1 MFKSIKIGTKI
12 TTLVIVV
19 ALVTIA
25 TVSYLAYNFSQKA
38 LEERNLQ
45 NLVIINQK
53 KGERIADYFKQF
65 SNNHRLIAE
74 STLVRKALGDFED
87 EAEMDKDE
95 AMDALYDRIETF
107 IETLNKN
114 YGYQSAII
122 TNLDGQVIFSNDRK
136 ARVGSYYS
144 PADGNVL
151 TEGLEKTYISQ
162 VQKID
167 DAFSIQVSGPAYD
180 ENGNK
185 VGVLILQ
192 SPMEPIFAI
201 AQDSVGLG
209 KSGETFV
216 GRVFNNKAVYITPL
230 KEEPDAVLRKGH
242 YIGERNGIP
251 LQKAVQG
258 EEGAAYELDY
268 REVDALHTW
277 ATIPFLEWGIV
288 TKIDK
293 NEILGDAQQLL
304 NRFIITGL
312 IEVVFALILSLLFS
326 RILFSPLIS
335 LKSTLQLLGK
345 GILPDKVV
353 KKSNDELGQMAETLG
368 NLVDALKRT
377 ANFAREIGEGDYDAD
392 FKPLSENDTLGNSLL
407 SMRENIQEAEKRDKE
422 RNWIVSGVAEVGEI
436 LRSHS
441 ELGPL
446 GDDVIAYVT
455 NKIGAIQ
462 GAFYVVND
470 DNPEDKFIEIKSSY
484 AYGKKKFLK
493 GSYRFA
499 EGLIGQAAIEQDTIL
514 RTEIPRDYVTITSG
528 LLGDQRP
535 SCILIV
541 PLITNEQVFGVVEFA
556 GFTKFNSSQVKFVQ
570 EISLITA
577 RTVFN
582 IKVNERTRRLLAESQ
597 AMSVELQEKQ
607 EVLRQNAEEMEA
619 TQEELKHTN
628 QRLEEQIEEVNR
640 TQKRMALLLENASE
654 VITIY
659 EQDGTVRYISPSVE
673 KILGYNQNE
682 MVGQSYL
689 DHVTADAK
697 PLVEEMFQK
706 LVDNPFEK
714 QSIQYTY
721 IQKTG
726 DLIWVESTGTNLL
739 SDASI
744 QGVLINTRDITER
757 KRAEQEERMRSQM
770 QALSENSP
778 DLITRINTEGTIFY
792 INPVIESYTGHGPDH
807 FLRKPIKETEMP
819 LAIIDQWMNVL
830 GEVTEKREKVNTEME
845 FPSELGER
853 IMQVNAIPEFNE
865 EQGLESVL
873 VVSHDITSRKLI
885 ELEIQNKNKKIT
897 ESINYAK
904 RIQGAILPNNSI
916 IHKVL
921 PDSFILYKAK
931 DVVSGDFPWFMQ
943 RGDDIYIAAVDCT
956 GHGVPGALISLIG
969 YFLLNDIVRS
979 RKIDKPGDILDM
991 LDEGVTKTLRQDQD
1005 DSKTKD
1011 GMDIAL
1017 MKINK
1022 NKQIA
1027 EYAGAHRPLYY
1038 VKDGE
1043 LEEVKGDRFPIGGG
1057 IYKNQTKFTNT
1068 VFNYQEGDA
1077 VYFCSDG
1084 FPDQFGGPEN
1094 RKFGPKRLRDL
1105 IMANQNK
1112 PMVELHQ
1119 VFDDAWEDWKADYKQ
1134 TDDVLLIGIRF

>member
-25 TVSYLAYNFSQKA
+25 TVSYLAFNFSQKA

-53 KGERIADYFKQF
+53 KAERVADYFKQMAA
-65 SNNHRLIAE
+65 NHNLLVE
-74 STLVRKALGDFED
+74 SILLKKALEKFE
-87 EAEMDKDE
+87 EESEMDFDM
-95 AMDALYDRIETF
+95 AIEELDDDIVNFVATVNNNF
-107 IETLNKN
+107 
-114 YGYQSAII
+114 GYQSSII

-136 ARVGSYYS
+136 VRVGSFYS

-151 TEGLEKTYISQ
+151 TEGLNGQYISQ
-162 VQKID
+162 IQKIED
-167 DAFSIQVSGPAYD
+167 VFSIQISGPAYD
-180 ENGNK
+180 DSGNK

-192 SPMEPIFAI
+192 SPMEPVFLI

-209 KSGETFV
+209 LTGETYI
-216 GRVFNNKAVYITPL
+216 GRIFNNKAVYISPL
-230 KEEPDAVLRKGH
+230 KYENDVVLRKGH
-242 YIGERNGIP
+242 YIGERNGVP
-251 LQKAVQG
+251 LQNAAQG
-258 EEGAAYELDY
+258 ETGAAFDEDY
-268 REVDALHTW
+268 RGEIALHTW
-277 ATIPFLEWGIV
+277 DKIPYVDWGIV
-288 TKIDK
+288 TKIDQA
-293 NEILGDAQQLL
+293 EIYGDSQKLFY
-304 NRFIITGL
+304 RFVITGL
-312 IEVVFALILSLLFS
+312 IVVFFALILSLIFS

-345 GILPDKVV
+345 GILPDKVA

-377 ANFAREIGEGDYDAD
+377 ANFAREIGEGDFDAD

-441 ELGPL
+441 DLGPL
-446 GDDVIAYVT
+446 GDDVISYVT

-470 DNPEDKFIEIKSSY
+470 DNPDNKLIEITSSY

-499 EGLIGQAAIEQDTIL
+499 EGLIGQSAIEQDTIL

-535 SCILIV
+535 ECILIV
-541 PLITNEQVFGVVEFA
+541 PLITNEQVFGVMEFA
-556 GFTKFNSSQVKFVQ
+556 GFNKFNPSQVKFVQ

-582 IKVNERTRRLLAESQ
+582 IKVNERTRKLLAESQ
-597 AMSVELQEKQ
+597 AMSIELQEKQ

-659 EQDGTVRYISPSVE
+659 EKDGTVRYISPSVE

-689 DHVTADAK
+689 DHVTNDARH
-697 PLVEEMFQK
+697 LVEEMFQK
-706 LVDNPFEK
+706 LIDSPFEQ

-721 IQKTG
+721 LQKSG
-726 DLIWVESTGTNLL
+726 ELIWVESTGSNLL

-792 INPVIESYTGHGPDH
+792 INPIIENYTGHGPEH
-807 FLRKPIKETEMP
+807 FLRKQISETEMP
-819 LAIIDQWMNVL
+819 QNIIEQWMSVL
-830 GEVTEKREKVNTEME
+830 SEVSEKRDKVNTEMD
-845 FPSELGER
+845 FPSEMGDR
-853 IMQVNAIPEFNE
+853 VMQVNAIPEFNE
-865 EQGLESVL
+865 EQNLESVL

-979 RKIDKPGDILDM
+979 RRIDKPGDILDM

-1022 NKQIA
+1022 NQQLA

-1038 VKDGE
+1038 VKNGE

-1068 VFNYQEGDA
+1068 VINYQEGDA

-1094 RKFGPKRLRDL
+1094 RKYGPKRLRDL
-1105 IMANQNK
+1105 ILENQNK

-1119 VFDDAWEDWKADYKQ
+1119 VFDDSWEEWKADYKQ